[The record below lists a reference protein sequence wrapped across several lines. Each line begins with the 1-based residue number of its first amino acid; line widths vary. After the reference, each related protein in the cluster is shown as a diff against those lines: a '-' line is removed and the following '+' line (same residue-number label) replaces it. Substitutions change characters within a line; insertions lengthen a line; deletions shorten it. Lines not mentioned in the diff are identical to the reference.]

1 MEKRRTGRV
10 VLIVVGVL
18 TTMLGGLIYY
28 SYQRD
33 MQRAWERVSTG
44 SRMADTACGPIEYA
58 LAGTGPPVLIV
69 HGAGG
74 GYDQG
79 LEFGQALVNRGFR
92 IIAMSRFGYLRTPLP
107 ADAAATAQADAHA
120 CLLDALNIRR
130 VAVAAA
136 SAGAPSAMQLARR
149 HPGRVTALVLLVP
162 AAYVPRPAG
171 TPPRRAPAGTAF
183 LFDTALKSDFFFWA
197 TTQLAPRAMMIRAM
211 LATPPAVV
219 ANADADEQAR
229 MANLLEH
236 ILPVSPRRLGLRN
249 DGMVI
254 ASLPRYELERIAA
267 PTLIISME
275 DDLFGTYAGARYT
288 AEHIPRARF
297 LGYPSGG
304 HLWVGR
310 QSEVVA
316 EIAAFLKQ
324 KMP

>member
-1 MEKRRTGRV
+1 V
-10 VLIVVGVL
+10 VLVVGVL
-18 TTMLGGLIYY
+18 TTVLGVLTYS

-58 LAGTGPPVLIV
+58 TAGAGPPVLIV

-130 VAVAAA
+130 VAIAGA
-136 SAGAPSAMQLARR
+136 SAGAPSAMQLALR

-162 AAYVPRPAG
+162 ATYVPRPAG
-171 TPPRRAPAGTAF
+171 TPPRRTPAGTAF
-183 LFDTALKSDFFFWA
+183 LFDTALKSDFLFWA
-197 TTQLAPRAMMIRAM
+197 TTRLIPRAMMIRAM
-211 LATPPAVV
+211 LATPPEVV

-229 MANLLEH
+229 IANLLEH

-267 PTLIISME
+267 PTLIISLE

-288 AEHIPRARF
+288 AQHIPQARF